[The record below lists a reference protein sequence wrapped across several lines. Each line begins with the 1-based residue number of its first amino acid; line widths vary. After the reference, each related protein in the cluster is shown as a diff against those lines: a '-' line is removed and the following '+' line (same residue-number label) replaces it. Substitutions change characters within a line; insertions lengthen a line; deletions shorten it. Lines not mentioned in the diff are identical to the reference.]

1 MYNQHMKKWKLI
13 SSKIAFDNPWLEVRQ
28 DTVEISNGKVI
39 DDYFVWIEGQIV
51 LIVPVTKNNEFVLVR
66 QYKHGYGDY
75 VIEFPAG
82 YVNKNENISIAA
94 QRELREETG
103 YTSKN
108 VTLLR
113 TLINHP
119 AKVAGTLSVYLAKD
133 AEKTHDTSF
142 DDNEDIEVIVKPYK
156 EVLQMIK
163 NGEIIV
169 SGTIAAAFL
178 TCQELN
184 LEM

>member
-1 MYNQHMKKWKLI
+1 MKKWKLI
-13 SSKIAFDNPWLEVRQ
+13 SSKIAFGNPWLKVRQ

-39 DDYFVWIEGQIV
+39 NDYFVWIEGQIV
-51 LIVPVTKNNEFVLVR
+51 LTVPVTKNNEFILVR

-75 VIEFPAG
+75 IVEFPAG
-82 YVNKNENISIAA
+82 YVNKNEEITIAA

-108 VTLLR
+108 ITHLKSF
-113 TLINHP
+113 INHP
-119 AKVAGTLSVYLAKD
+119 AKVVGTLNVYLARD
-133 AEKTHDTSF
+133 VNKTHNTEF
-142 DDNEDIEVIVKPYK
+142 DENEDIEVIVKPYK
-156 EVLQMIK
+156 DVLRMIY

-178 TCQELN
+178 ACRELN
-184 LEM
+184 LEI